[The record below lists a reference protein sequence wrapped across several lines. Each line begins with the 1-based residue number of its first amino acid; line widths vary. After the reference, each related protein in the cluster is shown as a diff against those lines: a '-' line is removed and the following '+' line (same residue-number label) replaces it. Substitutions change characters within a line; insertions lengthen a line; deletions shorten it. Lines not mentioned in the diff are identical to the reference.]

1 MPRPKSLAGKQP
13 SSAEPET
20 FSDGL
25 PLPKLFVFDLDY
37 TLWPF
42 WVDCHV
48 SPPIK
53 AVQGGG
59 KVRDRYGEGFG
70 FYDEVGVVL
79 GGLKKRNIPIAIA
92 SRTEAPDLARE
103 TLKLLRVPQSQ
114 IPASTSSDSTST
126 TSTDSASPS
135 TTKAMD
141 LFTHLQIYP
150 GSKIRHFERLHATTQ
165 LAYEEMVFFDDEA
178 RNREVERLGVVM
190 WLVRDGVSVSEVDEG
205 VRSWRK
211 RNRRMHVEEE

>member
-1 MPRPKSLAGKQP
+1 MPRPKTSTGK
-13 SSAEPET
+13 SSTSQTYEEPET

-53 AVQGGG
+53 ATEGGA
-59 KVRDRYGEGFG
+59 KVKDRYGEGFG

-79 GGLKKRNIPIAIA
+79 GGLRKRGIPIAIA

-103 TLKLLRVPQSQ
+103 MLKLLR
-114 IPASTSSDSTST
+114 IPSPPTSLTTTPPTNTASSDSS
-126 TSTDSASPS
+126 
-135 TTKAMD
+135 TKAID

-150 GSKIRHFERLHATTQ
+150 GTKIRHFERLQAATQ
-165 LAYEEMVFFDDEA
+165 LPYEEMVFYDDEA
-178 RNREVERLGVVM
+178 RNRDTEKLGVVM
-190 WLVRDGVSVSEVDEG
+190 WLVKDGVCAREVDEG